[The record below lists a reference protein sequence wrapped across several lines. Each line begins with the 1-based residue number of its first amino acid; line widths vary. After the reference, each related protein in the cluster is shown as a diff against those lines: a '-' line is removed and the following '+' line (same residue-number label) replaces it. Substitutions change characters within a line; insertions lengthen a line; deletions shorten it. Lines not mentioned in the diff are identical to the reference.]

1 MDTKTRTRSCRTLR
15 EGNGCAFWP
24 RISPMAIATS
34 LVNAPRPRRKRSAA
48 KLLFIRFSSSRP
60 PNARVSVGS
69 RATKSEDAA
78 LKTAALR
85 STPKQIP
92 RYLSSRRHEGK
103 FPRDDRR
110 VLSCRCFHD
119 EEPFLRPVQH
129 HIVIGGHPILLGGR
143 SLGENR
149 DFWRVFPLPIGHFPF
164 AP

>member
-1 MDTKTRTRSCRTLR
+1 MNTKTRTRSCRTLR

-60 PNARVSVGS
+60 PNARVSVGI
-69 RATKSEDAA
+69 RATKSDDDA

-85 STPKQIP
+85 SSPKQIP

-110 VLSCRCFHD
+110 VFSCRCLHD
-119 EEPFLRPVQH
+119 EKPFLPPAQH
-129 HIVIGGHPILLGGR
+129 HNLIGRP
-143 SLGENR
+143 
-149 DFWRVFPLPIGHFPF
+149 P
-164 AP
+164 

>member
-1 MDTKTRTRSCRTLR
+1 MNTKTRTRSCRTLR

-34 LVNAPRPRRKRSAA
+34 LGSVPRQRRRRSAA

-85 STPKQIP
+85 SSPKQIP

-110 VLSCRCFHD
+110 FLSCRCFHD
-119 EEPFLRPVQH
+119 EEPFLRPVHH
-129 HIVIGGHPILLGGR
+129 HIVIGGLPLRMGGR
-143 SLGENR
+143 SPGR
-149 DFWRVFPLPIGHFPF
+149 KCDFCGVLLCPT

>member
-1 MDTKTRTRSCRTLR
+1 MNTKTRTRSCRTLR

-24 RISPMAIATS
+24 RIYRTAVVTS
-34 LVNAPRPRRKRSAA
+34 LGSVPRQRRRRSAA

-110 VLSCRCFHD
+110 ALRCRCLHD
-119 EEPFLRPVQH
+119 EKPFLPPAQH
-129 HIVIGGHPILLGGR
+129 HNLIGRP
-143 SLGENR
+143 
-149 DFWRVFPLPIGHFPF
+149 P
-164 AP
+164 